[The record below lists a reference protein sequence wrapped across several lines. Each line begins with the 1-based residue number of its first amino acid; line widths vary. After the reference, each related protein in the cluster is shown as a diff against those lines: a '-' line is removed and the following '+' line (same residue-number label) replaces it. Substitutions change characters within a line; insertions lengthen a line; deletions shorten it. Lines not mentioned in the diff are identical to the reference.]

1 MAINSKQKGNAGE
14 REFAKFLREQ
24 LGIGAIR
31 GQQYNGLEGED
42 VRSDIK
48 DLHIEVKRVERL
60 NITEAME
67 QSERDA
73 KDKVPMVAH
82 RKNRKPW
89 LITIMAKDL
98 RRFCKM
104 VMDCHAQE
112 LVSEYPD
119 YGIKILDETLDE
131 VKEMSQEE
139 YDVLHD
145 EAQDKFSQLENK

>member
-1 MAINSKQKGNAGE
+1 
-14 REFAKFLREQ
+14 
-24 LGIGAIR
+24 
-31 GQQYNGLEGED
+31 
-42 VRSDIK
+42 
-48 DLHIEVKRVERL
+48 
-60 NITEAME
+60 
-67 QSERDA
+67 
-73 KDKVPMVAH
+73 
-82 RKNRKPW
+82 
-89 LITIMAKDL
+89 MAKDL

-145 EAQDKFSQLENK
+145 EAQDKFSQLENIGEKQ